1 MSAQAVAD
9 ARSAIE
15 QIVYG
20 YAELMDRGDFAGVA
34 ALFSRAHYRGAGPS
48 DSGVEGAAAVQEV
61 LETMV
66 QRYDDG
72 TPHTQHVTT
81 NLVIDVDEPAV
92 SARARSCFT
101 VFQQVDTGVI
111 NPIIAGRYQ
120 DSYARDDSGWYL
132 TERVFLTSLVGDLS
146 AHLTVDPFSVA

>member
-1 MSAQAVAD
+1 MSTQAVAD

-20 YAELMDRGDFAGVA
+20 YAELMDQGDFAGVA

-48 DSGVEGAAAVQEV
+48 DSGVEGSVAVQEV

-72 TPHTQHVTT
+72 TPRTQHVTT
-81 NLVIDVDEPAV
+81 NLVIDVDELAI

-111 NPIIAGRYQ
+111 NPIIAGRYH

>member
-1 MSAQAVAD
+1 MSTQAVAD

-15 QIVYG
+15 EIVYG

-48 DSGVEGAAAVQEV
+48 DSGVEGAAA
-61 LETMV
+61 
-66 QRYDDG
+66 
-72 TPHTQHVTT
+72 
-81 NLVIDVDEPAV
+81 
-92 SARARSCFT
+92 
-101 VFQQVDTGVI
+101 VI